1 MEEFF
6 IQLPITINIA
16 LLVLALYIVIRAS
29 HIMVDGAVS
38 IAHLSNISPLV
49 IGATVVAMGTSFAEL
64 AVNLVVV
71 LGGSDTSTV
80 VGNIIG
86 SNLVNIGIELGIST
100 LIAGLIIVPREA
112 LEKDIPLYIA
122 ATGMITALIV
132 DGAIDRFEAI
142 LMLLLFISVISLI
155 VQYAK
160 ARHMRSELV
169 VESTPLEG
177 IFHSDAL
184 ALSRRQAVVALFG
197 GLGTLVLASRLLIL
211 STSAIAAVMNVPWF
225 IIGLVIIGPGTSL
238 PEIASS
244 IQAARR
250 RHADLVL
257 GTVFG
262 SNLFNLLFGLGLPA
276 LIRPLEIEETAVSS
290 FFFMNMINISFVV
303 LLLMDHRFT
312 GRKGSINRVIGSF
325 LIATYVGL
333 ISYLVVDAAGGDISV
348 WLLIVAA
355 MSILST
361 SVFGVYRW
369 GIPKLLQFRTKNGI
383 TAASC
388 KILCATRG
396 GRASQP
402 THARAIQIAKEM
414 NAEIIFLYVF
424 DKNALPREAT
434 PLVINVE
441 AQIRHMRRFLQRTAV
456 ESACQ
461 AGVRS
466 QVIVRAGSLIEQ
478 ITAIVDE
485 ESVNITILG
494 NPKEHGSLFKRDAL
508 RSLAKE
514 IASSTGIEVI
524 ALIEEGD
531 ESYTG

>member
-1 MEEFF
+1 MDEFF
-6 IQLPITINIA
+6 IQLPIVINIA
-16 LLVLALYIVIRAS
+16 LLVVALYVVIRAS
-29 HIMVDGAVS
+29 HVMVDGAVS
-38 IAHLSNISPLV
+38 IAHLSNVSPLV

-71 LGGSDTSTV
+71 LGGSETSTV

-86 SNLVNIGIELGIST
+86 SNLVNIGIELGAST

-112 LEKDIPLYIA
+112 IEKDIPLYIA

-132 DGAIDRFEAI
+132 DGTIDRFEAM
-142 LMLLLFISVISLI
+142 LMLLFFIVGISLI
-155 VQYAK
+155 IQYAK
-160 ARHMRSELV
+160 ARHMHSELV
-169 VESTPLEG
+169 VEATPLEG
-177 IFHSDAL
+177 ILHPDAL
-184 ALSRRQAVVALFG
+184 ALSKKQAVLALIG
-197 GLGTLVLASRLLIL
+197 GLCVLVLASRLLII
-211 STSAIAAVMNVPWF
+211 STSAIAAVLNVPWF

-276 LIRPLEIEETAVSS
+276 LIRPLVIEKTAVSS
-290 FFFMNMINISFVV
+290 FFFMNVVNISIAM
-303 LLLMDHRFT
+303 LLLMDNRFT
-312 GRKGSINRVIGSF
+312 GRKGSINRFMGTF
-325 LIATYVGL
+325 LIAAYLGF
-333 ISYLVVDAAGGDISV
+333 ISYLVVDAAGGEISI
-348 WLLIVAA
+348 WLLIIAA
-355 MSILST
+355 MVSFVLC
-361 SVFGVYRW
+361 VFGVCQW
-369 GIPKLLQFRTKNGI
+369 GIPKLLQFKSGNRI
-383 TAASC
+383 TETSC

-396 GRASQP
+396 GQASQP
-402 THARAIQIAKEM
+402 THTRAIQIAKEM

-441 AQIRHMRRFLQRTAV
+441 AQIRHMRHFLQRTAV

-461 AGVRS
+461 AGIRS
-466 QVIVRAGSLIEQ
+466 RVIVRAGSLLEQ
-478 ITAIVDE
+478 ITAIAGE
-485 ESVNITILG
+485 ESVSIAILG

-514 IASSTGIEVI
+514 IASSAGIEVI
-524 ALIEEGD
+524 ALIEDSD
-531 ESYTG
+531 ESYSV